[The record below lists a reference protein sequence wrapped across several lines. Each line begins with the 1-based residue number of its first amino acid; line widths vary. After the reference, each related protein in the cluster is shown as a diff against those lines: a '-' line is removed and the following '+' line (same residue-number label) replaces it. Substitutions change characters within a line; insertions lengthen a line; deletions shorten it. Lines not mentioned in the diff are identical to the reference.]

1 MNCSKNKVCWQP
13 RICLLQEEIVGR
25 LSAMSARRKI
35 IINNFFKKDPK
46 KQTSRGATLWQKEQK
61 DRKKRKNFRK
71 IFLGIFL
78 FGLLT
83 TFYFLNYFRAVVVNP
98 YHPLPTNIDYNSN
111 PNQNYRVNIL
121 LISTEGGKTLKDLVV
136 ATYDKEEGTLKWLKI
151 PTGVYLNLP
160 SDYGWGD
167 LKSAY
172 LLGQTEEK
180 QKGVDVLVRG
190 VELLLAAK
198 VDGYIAVNDS
208 SVSFDEEDLDK
219 IRKYAFGPTFFLKS
233 LAVNDY
239 LSTKVHTSLTPW
251 SLVSLSL
258 KAKEVRFDKAKFKD
272 LSDFMTEDT
281 REGQKYPVLDIA
293 SLDNYLKEVLSEPK
307 ILADLA
313 KIEVRN
319 STKKPGLASLAS
331 RVITNLG
338 GNVVYTGNSDDNL
351 EQTKIYVYGN
361 RHKTADRLG
370 EVLGAKVET
379 KKPDNEIRGDIV
391 VQVGLDFFERIKLQ

>member
-1 MNCSKNKVCWQP
+1 
-13 RICLLQEEIVGR
+13 
-25 LSAMSARRKI
+25 MSARRKFVT
-35 IINNFFKKDPK
+35 INLFKKDTK
-46 KQTSRGATLWQKEQK
+46 KSAARSSSMWQREQK
-61 DRKKRKNFRK
+61 DKKKRKNFRK
-71 IFLGIFL
+71 FFFGLFL

-98 YHPLPTNIDYNSN
+98 YHPLPTNIDYSSN

-121 LISTEGGKTLKDLVV
+121 LIPSDRERTLRDLVL
-136 ATYDKEEGTLKWLKI
+136 ATYNKEEGTLKWLKI

-167 LKSAY
+167 LRSAY

-198 VDGYIAVNDS
+198 VDGYITVDDS
-208 SVSFDEEDLDK
+208 TVRFDDEGLDR
-219 IRKYAFGPTFFLKS
+219 IRKYVFGPTFFMKS

-239 LSTKVHTSLTPW
+239 LTTKVHTSLTPW
-251 SLVSLSL
+251 SLASLSL
-258 KAKEVRFDKAKFKD
+258 KAKGVRFDKVKFKD
-272 LSDFMTEDT
+272 LSDFTGEEERDS
-281 REGQKYPVLDIA
+281 QKYLVMDVA
-293 SLDNYLKEVLSEPK
+293 SLDNYLKEVLAEPK
-307 ILADLA
+307 IMADLA

-319 STKKPGLASLAS
+319 STKKAGLASLAA

-351 EQTKIYVYGN
+351 DQTKILVYGN
-361 RHKTADRLG
+361 RYRTADRLG
-370 EVLGAKVET
+370 EVLGAKIEN
-379 KKPDNEIRGDIV
+379 KKPDTEVRGDV
-391 VQVGLDFFERIKLQ
+391 VIQVGLDFFERIK